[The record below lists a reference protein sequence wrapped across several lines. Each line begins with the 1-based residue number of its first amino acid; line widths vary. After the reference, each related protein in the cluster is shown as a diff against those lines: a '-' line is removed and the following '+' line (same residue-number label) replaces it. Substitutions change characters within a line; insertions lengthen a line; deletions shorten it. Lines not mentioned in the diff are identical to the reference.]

1 MNSSSLQL
9 DLALDSVSR
18 LDSQARVN
26 SALRHDSLPR
36 TKARGEPFSDE
47 PASAGVLH
55 LTVPL
60 SRVPVD
66 FFADPDGSWDFEG
79 LVARAGFQQELGEVA
94 IGALTEAFAGF
105 PPGAAVVCVSAGHH
119 ISVALVDCTRVR
131 PGERTSA
138 DVSSSGSV
146 Q

>member
-9 DLALDSVSR
+9 DLALDSKPHLDAR
-18 LDSQARVN
+18 LDAQSR
-26 SALRHDSLPR
+26 PR
-36 TKARGEPFSDE
+36 SEPFSHK
-47 PASAGVLH
+47 PVTASVLH

-79 LVARAGFQQELGEVA
+79 LVSQAGFQQELGEVA
-94 IGALTEAFAGF
+94 IGALTETFAGF
-105 PPGAAVVCVSAGHH
+105 PPGAAVICVSAGQH
-119 ISVALVDCTRVR
+119 ISVALVDCTRARSV
-131 PGERTSA
+131 EREKA
-138 DVSSSGSV
+138 SSVSV